1 MKLRT
6 LKSRTAARVLF
17 RARVWAPD
25 RFDVAWHPDD
35 WCEDWDDEPDPEL
48 EGWYACPSCGADTDP
63 HTEDECWHC
72 GEAV

>member
-1 MKLRT
+1 V
-6 LKSRTAARVLF
+6 SR
-17 RARVWAPD
+17 RARSRAAAVAAKHVALAPLPE
-25 RFDVAWHPDD
+25 REDD
-35 WCEDWDDEPDPEL
+35 DDPEL